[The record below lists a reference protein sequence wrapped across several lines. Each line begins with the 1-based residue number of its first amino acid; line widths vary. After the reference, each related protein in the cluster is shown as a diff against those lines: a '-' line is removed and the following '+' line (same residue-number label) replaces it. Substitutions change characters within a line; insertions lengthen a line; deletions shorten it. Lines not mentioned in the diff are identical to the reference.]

1 MDPVRLHPEIV
12 AVLEMM
18 NDHPL
23 ARFEGMTP
31 QQARD
36 LLAETFPPVFEPP
49 VARVEDVQIV
59 VGEEA
64 GRVIDARLYHPAPGE
79 TLPLVVFFHGG
90 GWVWGDLDLTD
101 ANCRLMASVGNV
113 AVLSVDYRLA
123 PEHRFPAAADD
134 AVAATRWALHHAA
147 QLGADPARVG
157 VAGDSAGGNLS
168 AVATLALRD
177 DPAGTDP
184 IKAQLLIYPAV
195 DCDLDRPSMHTYG
208 EGYLLERV
216 HMAWFYDH
224 YAPDRAGD
232 RDPRLTPLFATSHA
246 GLPPAVALIAEADVL
261 RDEGEAYVAALQA
274 AGVPCDL
281 ILAEGMIHGFIG
293 FWPGSAA
300 ARTAYEA
307 GIHRFA
313 ALLCADG

>member
-1 MDPVRLHPEIV
+1 MDPVSLDPEIAV
-12 AVLEMM
+12 VLEQL
-18 NDHPL
+18 NAHPL

-49 VARVEDVQIV
+49 VARVEDLQIV
-59 VGEEA
+59 VADDPG
-64 GRVIDARLYHPAPGE
+64 GVIGARLYHPAPGE

-90 GWVWGDLDLTD
+90 GWVWGTLDQSEGD
-101 ANCRLMASVGNV
+101 CRLMAAVGNV

-147 QLGADPARVG
+147 ELGADPSRVG

-168 AVATLALRD
+168 AVATLALRGES
-177 DPAGTDP
+177 AGTDP
-184 IKAQLLIYPAV
+184 LKAQLLIYPAV

-216 HMAWFYDH
+216 HMDWFYDH
-224 YAPDRAGD
+224 YAPDRVGAS
-232 RDPRLTPLFATSHA
+232 DPRLTPLFAGSHA
-246 GLPPAVALIAEADVL
+246 GLPPAVVLLAEVDVL
-261 RDEGEAYVAALQA
+261 RDEGEAYAAVLQE

-281 ILAEGMIHGFIG
+281 IVAKGLIHGFIG
-293 FWPGSAA
+293 FWPASVA
-300 ARTAYEA
+300 AREAYEG
-307 GIHRFA
+307 GIRRFA
-313 ALLCADG
+313 ALLAAEG